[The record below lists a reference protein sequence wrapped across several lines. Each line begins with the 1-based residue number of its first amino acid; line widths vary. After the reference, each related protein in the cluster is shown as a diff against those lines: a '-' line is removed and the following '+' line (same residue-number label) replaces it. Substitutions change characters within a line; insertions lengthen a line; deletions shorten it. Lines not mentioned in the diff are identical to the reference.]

1 MTETPQSVA
10 RKQAHYLQIMNKARQ
25 ADYPVLVK
33 MVLRKLAGLGMVGAV
48 TTAGGCTVIPFP
60 SAQAPAASG
69 RPEQPLW
76 WVILKLTLAIP
87 GSVAALFLLSVY
99 SFQSTWLP

>member
-25 ADYPVLVK
+25 ADDPVLVK
-33 MVLRKLAGLGMVGAV
+33 MVLRKL
-48 TTAGGCTVIPFP
+48 
-60 SAQAPAASG
+60 
-69 RPEQPLW
+69 
-76 WVILKLTLAIP
+76 
-87 GSVAALFLLSVY
+87 AALFLLSVY